1 MSQVQ
6 DLLKDIKDNLS
17 QQSASAKDE
26 ERVMRAMLN
35 DKEYAVNV
43 YDKSGV
49 VGTFCPSQSAREMC
63 ASVIASSVGVTKDE
77 AAKIMDDH
85 TFKKSEAQAMVD
97 ISKEFINTYIE
108 TGRKLPLGGRETSNV
123 FLSKKEVKE
132 GFATY
137 PKKVGIAPDGQPIY
151 ENGKAPIKP
160 HTSIKVQSKT
170 PSWL

>member
-1 MSQVQ
+1 
-6 DLLKDIKDNLS
+6 
-17 QQSASAKDE
+17 
-26 ERVMRAMLN
+26 
-35 DKEYAVNV
+35 
-43 YDKSGV
+43 
-49 VGTFCPSQSAREMC
+49 
-63 ASVIASSVGVTKDE
+63 
-77 AAKIMDDH
+77 
-85 TFKKSEAQAMVD
+85 MVD